1 MTLNTTDWSILKTTD
16 GNGCCGPGFEQR
28 GKPMNE
34 ALKDDPPQQAPL
46 TPLTPLAQQSA
57 QLAQAQA
64 LAAAM
69 PFNPGKGL

>member
-1 MTLNTTDWSILKTTD
+1 MK
-16 GNGCCGPGFEQR
+16 
-28 GKPMNE
+28 K